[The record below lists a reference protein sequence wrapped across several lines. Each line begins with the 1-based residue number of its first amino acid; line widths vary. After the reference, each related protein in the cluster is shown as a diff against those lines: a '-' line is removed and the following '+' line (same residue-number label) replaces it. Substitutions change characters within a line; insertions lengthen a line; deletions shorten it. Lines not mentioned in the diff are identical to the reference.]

1 MIYSIN
7 NPKNFKAFK
16 YIELTDYTK
25 SINYS
30 FLMGLNFEED
40 LMDSDDYGSIG
51 TIQDICFLG
60 TCIINDRKKTTYNC
74 TLSCLKEID
83 KCFDGDNLCESKE
96 CDTYIWKRENSECH
110 EFNRIKIWKNSK
122 VKKTEINF
130 EVNSYSHIIPHDG
143 ECKSGFHRCGII
155 NNDRDY
161 LCLNKTYDCPINNI
175 IIKSENVSP
184 DNYYKSYKF
193 GDGYIFFTNQTTNN
207 SLIMNFSF
215 TLDNDKKINEYENYE
230 IID

>member
-1 MIYSIN
+1 MCNGESVSKSFRSLSVLFFLAAFVLTLLNMIYSIN

-30 FLMGLNFEED
+30 FLIGLNFGED

-74 TLSCLKEID
+74 SLSCLKEID

-96 CDTYIWKRENSECH
+96 CDTYI
-110 EFNRIKIWKNSK
+110 
-122 VKKTEINF
+122 
-130 EVNSYSHIIPHDG
+130 
-143 ECKSGFHRCGII
+143 
-155 NNDRDY
+155 
-161 LCLNKTYDCPINNI
+161 
-175 IIKSENVSP
+175 
-184 DNYYKSYKF
+184 
-193 GDGYIFFTNQTTNN
+193 
-207 SLIMNFSF
+207 
-215 TLDNDKKINEYENYE
+215 
-230 IID
+230 